1 MEEKEKTKKTRQK
14 KAVKAKETTLPVKI
28 QEKVQEPENK
38 QELQI
43 TQTQKTPARK
53 NFHLR
58 HHSSVAEVLVSTFQ
72 KLIKKSLLLLI
83 PWILL
88 SMGVLLT
95 GSYIIFKEFFIGM
108 AYPWWYLCLIALLLF
123 GIYGIIGFAYGLM
136 MALLHTVLSVS
147 SSLGETIRKTV
158 LRVKNSIESKVDKF
172 ADNLEQNNLLETIKR
187 TFEDISKNIRQYAAK
202 TAAGILVIA
211 CLGGIL
217 FVIKNIMVKSFKK
230 VQNKAE
236 FFTKMSIRF
245 SLILA
250 VILNL
255 KLFAKIALVIGY
267 FLGIF
272 LVLSQYLIWHIMQ

>member
-1 MEEKEKTKKTRQK
+1 MEEKVKRTRKKK
-14 KAVKAKETTLPVKI
+14 EVKAKEQINTLPVKVS
-28 QEKVQEPENK
+28 ESENK
-38 QELQI
+38 PVVAAE
-43 TQTQKTPARK
+43 QTPKTPARK
-53 NFHLR
+53 LR
-58 HHSSVAEVLVSTFQ
+58 LPRHQSSVAEVLVSTFQ
-72 KLIKKSLLLLI
+72 KLLKKSLLLLI

-108 AYPWWYLCLIALLLF
+108 AYPWWYLALIALLLF
-123 GIYGIIGFAYGLM
+123 GFYGIIGFAYGLI
-136 MALLHTVLSVS
+136 MALLHTVLSIS
-147 SSLGETIRKTV
+147 TSLGETVKKTV

-172 ADNLEQNNLLETIKR
+172 ADNWEQSNLVEMIKS
-187 TFEDISKNIRQYAAK
+187 TFEDISKNIRKYAAR
-202 TAAGILVIA
+202 TFAGVLVIS

-217 FVIKNIMVKSFKK
+217 FVIKNITVRSFKK

-255 KLFAKIALVIGY
+255 RLFAKIALPIAYKGKELALENVVFSPEGG
-267 FLGIF
+267 FMF
-272 LVLSQYLIWHIMQ
+272 

>member
-1 MEEKEKTKKTRQK
+1 MEEKTKKTRKKKEIKK
-14 KAVKAKETTLPVKI
+14 KAVNTLPA
-28 QEKVQEPENK
+28 KVQEPEVKLEIQVEQK
-38 QELQI
+38 Q
-43 TQTQKTPARK
+43 KVPVRK
-53 NFHLR
+53 LNQFR
-58 HHSSVAEVLVSTFQ
+58 HQSSVAEVLVNTFQ

-108 AYPWWYLCLIALLLF
+108 AYPWWYLAIIALLLF
-123 GIYGIIGFAYGLM
+123 GIYGMIGFMYGLT

-147 SSLGETIRKTV
+147 SSLGDTIRKTV
-158 LRVKNSIESKVDKF
+158 LRIKNSLESKVDKF
-172 ADNLEQNNLLETIKR
+172 ADNLEQNNLLETIKK
-187 TFEDISKNIRQYAAK
+187 TFEDISKNIRKYAAK

-217 FVIKNIMVKSFKK
+217 FVIKNVTVKSFKK

-245 SLILA
+245 SLLLA
-250 VILNL
+250 IILNL
-255 KLFAKIALVIGY
+255 KLFAKITLVIGY
-267 FLGIF
+267 LLGIL